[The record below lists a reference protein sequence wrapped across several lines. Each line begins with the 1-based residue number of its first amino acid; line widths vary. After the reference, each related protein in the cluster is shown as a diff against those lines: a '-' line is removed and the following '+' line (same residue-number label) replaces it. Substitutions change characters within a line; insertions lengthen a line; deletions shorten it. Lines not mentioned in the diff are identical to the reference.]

1 MAVDLQG
8 ALMKKMILL
17 LVCSVWLMNGLMAIE
32 EPKGAIEFK
41 TNTDIYG
48 TAQIEAIKNWG
59 LGTKTAGVIESS
71 VIEGKGGS
79 IEPLTYGEKIGGI
92 RGWNGLGEL
101 FTILQEQYFALIFL
115 LIVTFVPMAFYGH
128 YKLIGRRRYA
138 HGNFLLVFTKYN
150 IIVHWCAA
158 VPFMLVCITGLM
170 MIFGDKLGGGWLIR
184 FARDV
189 HGFGTLFFIVFGTLM
204 LLMWAKDCLFKFYDL
219 KWMMMLGGYLDPVN
233 REIPAHKFNAGQ
245 KMWFWVATLGGA
257 VMVFTG
263 AVMYFQCT
271 DINTLRLMAI
281 VHNVMGFAVVALLI
295 THIYMAVFAI
305 EGALE
310 SILNGKMGEEEVSM
324 LHSLYYKDLK
334 KQGKLDSMRVDGHH

>member
-1 MAVDLQG
+1 
-8 ALMKKMILL
+8 MKKLFL
-17 LVCSVWLMNGLMAIE
+17 FLFLSLASLYGIE

-41 TNTDIYG
+41 TNSNIYG

-59 LGTKTAGVIESS
+59 MGTKSAGVIEGS
-71 VIEGKGGS
+71 VLMGKGGS
-79 IEPLTYGEKIGGI
+79 INPLTYGEEISGI

-101 FTILQEQYFALIFL
+101 FTILQEKYFALIFL
-115 LIVTFVPMAFYGH
+115 LIIIFVPMAFYGH
-128 YKLIGRRRYA
+128 YKIVGQRHYA
-138 HGNFLLVFTKYN
+138 HNSFLLVFSKYN

-158 VPFMLVCITGLM
+158 VPFVILCLTGLM
-170 MIFGDKLGGGWLIR
+170 MVFGDKLGGGWLVR
-184 FARDV
+184 FVRDV
-189 HGFGTLFFIVFGTLM
+189 HGFATIFFAIFGVLM
-204 LLMWAKDCLFKFYDL
+204 FCMWVKDCLFKAYDI
-219 KWMMMLGGYLDPVN
+219 KWMIILGGYLDKIN

-245 KMWFWVATLGGA
+245 KMWFWVATLGGG

-263 AVMYFQCT
+263 GVMYFQNT

-281 VHNVMGFAVVALLI
+281 VHNVMGFAVIALLI

-310 SILNGKMGEEEVSM
+310 SILNGKMGEEELSM

-334 KQGKLDSMRVDGHH
+334 AQGKLDSMRLKHH

>member
-1 MAVDLQG
+1 MKHIFIVLLGCVLCVLG
-8 ALMKKMILL
+8 AYGAGD
-17 LVCSVWLMNGLMAIE
+17 SVSVS
-32 EPKGAIEFK
+32 EPKGAITFK

-59 LGTKTAGVIESS
+59 LGTNTAGVIESS
-71 VIEGKGGS
+71 VVVGKGGS
-79 IEPLTYGEKIGGI
+79 IEPLTHGEDISGI

-115 LIVTFVPMAFYGH
+115 LIVIFVPMAFYGH
-128 YKLIGRRRYA
+128 YKNVGKRHYS
-138 HGNFLLVFTKYN
+138 HDSFLVVFTKYN

-158 VPFMLVCITGLM
+158 VPFVMLCLTGLM
-170 MIFGDKLGGGWLIR
+170 MVFGDKLGGGALIR

-189 HGFGTLFFIVFGTLM
+189 HGFATLFFAVFGTLM
-204 LLMWAKDCLFKFYDL
+204 FLMWAKDCLFKSYDI
-219 KWMMMLGGYLDPVN
+219 KWMMILGGYLDKVN
-233 REIPAHKFNAGQ
+233 REVPAHKFNAGQ
-245 KMWFWVATLGGA
+245 KMWFWVATLGGG

-263 AVMYFQCT
+263 AVMFFQCT

-281 VHNVMGFAVVALLI
+281 LHNVLGFAVIALLI

-305 EGALE
+305 EGAME
-310 SILNGKMGEEEVSM
+310 SIINGKMGEEELSM

-334 KQGKLDSMRVDGHH
+334 AQGKLDSMRFKH